1 MKEITR
7 GKLGTEARRVVS
19 NEKLVI
25 AIMEKLFVLAFN
37 FDRKFK
43 VRFFFL
49 SFNNV
54 KFRVHSII
62 GSSVLSLLGNPSRLF
77 FVQWVKL
84 QA

>member
-43 VRFFFL
+43 VRFFFCRLTMSNLESIQL
-49 SFNNV
+49 SV
-54 KFRVHSII
+54 RV
-62 GSSVLSLLGNPSRLF
+62 F
-77 FVQWVKL
+77 
-84 QA
+84 

>member
-43 VRFFFL
+43 VRFFF
-49 SFNNV
+49 V
-54 KFRVHSII
+54 V
-62 GSSVLSLLGNPSRLF
+62 
-77 FVQWVKL
+77 
-84 QA
+84 